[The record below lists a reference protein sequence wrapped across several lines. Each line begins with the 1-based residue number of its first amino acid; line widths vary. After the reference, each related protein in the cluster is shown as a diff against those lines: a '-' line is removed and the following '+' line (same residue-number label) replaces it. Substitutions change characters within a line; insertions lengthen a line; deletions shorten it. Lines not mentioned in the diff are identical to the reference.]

1 MNDFEEMQE
10 ALTKIQK
17 TLPNKV
23 DVPKVT
29 EQQEVVSPAKGVYKF
44 TVQFDC
50 RDRLNDAQWETIK
63 SDTAEQLGDTG
74 MIDGVIKGGG
84 QAVFIVKLSTED
96 QIKTLLDLN
105 SNLSQFC
112 SQIVIFDNEKKTSK
126 TRLL

>member
-23 DVPKVT
+23 DPKAT

-50 RDRLNDAQWETIK
+50 RDRLNDDQWENIK
-63 SDTAEQLGDTG
+63 ANTASCLVETG
-74 MIDGVIKGGG
+74 MVDGLVKGGG
-84 QAVFIVKLSTED
+84 QAVFIVKLSNEE
-96 QIKTLLDLN
+96 QIKNILDLN
-105 SNLSQFC
+105 PNLSQFC
-112 SQIVIFDNEKKTSK
+112 SQIIIFDNEKKTSK
-126 TRLL
+126 TKVL